1 MPGDDT
7 YELLADLYDDDSYP
21 KRDVDRLVKALR
33 RAVKSLEKGK
43 RDAAAVRATFAPL
56 VAEAKA
62 VSADLQSAGVALDTD
77 VLAADVLYILEWYD
91 LDVDVEDIM
100 AQIG

>member
-1 MPGDDT
+1 MPFDDT

-33 RAVKSLEKGK
+33 RAVKSLENGK
-43 RDAAAVRATFAPL
+43 HDAAAVRAAFAPL
-56 VAEAKA
+56 AEETNA
-62 VSADLQSAGVALDTD
+62 VSADLQSAGVELDTD